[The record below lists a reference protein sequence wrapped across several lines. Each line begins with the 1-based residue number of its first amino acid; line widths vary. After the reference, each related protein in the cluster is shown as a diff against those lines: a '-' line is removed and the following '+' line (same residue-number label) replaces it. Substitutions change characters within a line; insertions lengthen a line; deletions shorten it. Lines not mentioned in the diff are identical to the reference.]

1 LSRKLSIGVGSKMS
15 TVVVGVV
22 DVPTADD
29 AAFQA
34 AELAQRL
41 GASLH
46 LVSATKQRGVTTV
59 GTSSESFTFGNI
71 DLAQQYQAALRIRL
85 GKDIEITNAVLDAS
99 PGEALCSEAKR
110 LDAEIIVVGSVRT
123 QGVGRVLGSIA
134 SDVIKQAPCAV
145 YVAQTT

>member
-1 LSRKLSIGVGSKMS
+1 MS
-15 TVVVGVV
+15 VVVVGVV
-22 DVPTADD
+22 DTPTADD

-34 AELAQRL
+34 AELASRL

-59 GTSSESFTFGNI
+59 GPPGEQYTFGNI
-71 DLAQQYQAALRIRL
+71 DLAQQYQAALRVRL
-85 GKDIEITNAVLDAS
+85 GKEIEITSAVVEGS
-99 PGEALCSEAKR
+99 PGQALCAEAKR